1 MKFFDAKIVFLM
13 NANNDKKG
21 NSESDFK
28 VRGRTFRRSRLF
40 QRGEWR
46 ERFFPPKKSA
56 GTGAFG
62 GRDEFF
68 KSLKTGY
75 GCLNIV
81 EVSII
86 SVNFAV

>member
-1 MKFFDAKIVFLM
+1 MKFFDTKIVFLM

-40 QRGEWR
+40 QRRGEG
-46 ERFFPPKKSA
+46 RFFPPKKSA

-62 GRDEFF
+62 GRNEFF